1 MCLFFLVLIV
11 GGISVNNN
19 NNDDILESIFLICQP
34 PPKKIETPPL
44 EIWSKRKAVTIYLKV
59 VFLSTLIVFHW

>member
-19 NNDDILESIFLICQP
+19 NILESIFLICQP
-34 PPKKIETPPL
+34 APKKIETTPL

-59 VFLSTLIVFHW
+59 VFFIDFYCFSFAI